1 MGQPPALGILQDVKP
16 VRIYLTDWCPFC
28 SRARMLLDRKGL
40 SYEEIDVD
48 GDQPTRKWLA
58 ETTGQRTIPQI
69 FIGDE
74 PVGGYTELANLERT
88 GTLDQ
93 KLAS

>member
-1 MGQPPALGILQDVKP
+1 MKP

-40 SYEEIDVD
+40 SYEAIDVD
-48 GDQPTRKWLA
+48 GAPETRKWLTEA
-58 ETTGQRTIPQI
+58 TGQRTIPQI

-74 PVGGYTELANLERT
+74 SVGGYTELAALERS
-88 GTLDQ
+88 GALDM
-93 KLAS
+93 KLAG

>member
-1 MGQPPALGILQDVKP
+1 MGRSWLVGILADVKP

-40 SYEEIDVD
+40 SYEAIDVD
-48 GDQPTRKWLA
+48 GDQPTRKWLV

-74 PVGGYTELANLERT
+74 PVGGYTELAALERS
-88 GTLDQ
+88 GTLDL